1 MPYRLKPLST
11 GRAMAR
17 LASALLAAS
26 AWATPAAASSPA
38 EGAEALS
45 GEPAE
50 RHLSLRLDPAGRTL
64 AGELIQ
70 ALPRGGQF
78 RLLPGLEVETAR
90 CDDAPLAVAHEGE
103 GLWRVAPCPGQAT
116 LSWSGRLG
124 EGAGERSLRLTEAGS
139 LLPTRAG
146 WYPHLA
152 ERAGPLVVEVET
164 PASQRAVASGS
175 LVEERTTA
183 EGRLARFHHPH
194 TLALEVAA
202 GPWQRRERE
211 VNGVT
216 LRVLFPEALDAA
228 FGATYLERATAHL
241 QAFEQRLGDFPFTS
255 FSIAA
260 SPAPVGVAFPGF
272 TLLGE
277 RVIPLPFIPETS
289 LPHEIMH
296 AWWGAGVLVEYAD
309 GNWAEALTTYLAD
322 HAVAEAAGEDAELRR
337 GWLRDLAAL
346 PPGQEDRLRD
356 FRGGQ
361 DPAGRLIGYQHGALL
376 FHMLRKRLG
385 DDAFDAALRELA
397 DAWMHRRADW
407 QALEAAFG
415 AAAEEDLAPFFSA
428 WRDRSSRPDLALE
441 GVRLED
447 ESGTLW
453 LRGELVQRGDNAPWP
468 LAVALVV
475 ETASGPVTL
484 NQDMESERQPFGI
497 PLGERPLAL
506 EVDPDADLARHPGTQ
521 PSLLRRLL
529 LDTDARLVALTP
541 ALEPLAERALAR
553 RLETRPAEA
562 GLDDAPPLLVVG
574 STEQVAEWRR
584 SQGLTA
590 PPRDALE
597 PEALETAGRARFWMH
612 PDHPIGLLSGDDV
625 DSLALLAAR
634 LRHHGQRSHLVLD
647 ADGETRRAG
656 TWPAGENPL
665 RVVFPEDSGPRS
677 GR

>member
-1 MPYRLKPLST
+1 MPYRLKPRST
-11 GRAMAR
+11 GAVAR
-17 LASALLAAS
+17 LAPALLTAL
-26 AWATPAAASSPA
+26 AWAGPAAASGPA
-38 EGAEALS
+38 EGTEAHS
-45 GEPAE
+45 EDPAQ
-50 RHLSLRLDPAGRTL
+50 RHLSLSLDPAEGTL
-64 AGELIQ
+64 AGELVQ

-78 RLLPGLEVETAR
+78 RLLPGLEVDTAR

-103 GLWRVAPCPGQAT
+103 GLWRVAPCPGQAV
-116 LSWSGRLG
+116 LSWSGRLDVG
-124 EGAGERSLRLTEAGS
+124 SGERGLRLSEAGS

-146 WYPHLA
+146 WYPYLA
-152 ERAGPLVVEVET
+152 ERAGPLVVEVQT
-164 PASQRAVASGS
+164 PSTQRAVASGS
-175 LVEERTTA
+175 LIDERTTA
-183 EGRLARFHHPH
+183 DGRLARFQHPH

-202 GPWQRRERE
+202 GPWQQRERD

-228 FGATYLERATAHL
+228 FGATYLDRAAAHL
-241 QAFEQRLGDFPFTS
+241 QAFEPRLGDFPFTS

-322 HAVAEAAGEDAELRR
+322 HAVAEATGEDAELRR

-346 PPGQEDRLRD
+346 PPGQTVRLRE
-356 FRGGQ
+356 FRGGP

-376 FHMLRKRLG
+376 FHMVRKRLG
-385 DDAFDAALRELA
+385 DDAFDTALRDLA

-428 WRDRSSRPDLALE
+428 WRDRSGRPDLALE
-441 GVRLED
+441 GVRIED
-447 ESGTLW
+447 ESGTFW

-468 LAVALVV
+468 LTVPLVV

-506 EVDPDADLARHPGTQ
+506 EVDPDADLARHPGAL

-529 LDTDARLVALTP
+529 LDDATSAVVLDAGLSG
-541 ALEPLAERALAR
+541 LGERALGR
-553 RLETRPAEA
+553 RLETRPADA
-562 GLDDAPPLLVVG
+562 GLNDTPPLLVVG
-574 STEQVAEWRR
+574 TTEQVAEWRR
-584 SQGLTA
+584 SRGLSA
-590 PPRDALE
+590 PPREALE
-597 PEALETAGRARFWMH
+597 SEALETAGRARFWMH
-612 PDHPIGLLSGDDV
+612 PDYPIGLLSGDDAE
-625 DSLALLAAR
+625 SLAMLAAR

-647 ADGETRRAG
+647 EDGETRHAG
-656 TWPAGENPL
+656 TWPAGESPL
-665 RVVFPEDSGPRS
+665 RVAFPPE
-677 GR
+677 

>member
-1 MPYRLKPLST
+1 MPCRLKPLST

-17 LASALLAAS
+17 LAPALLAAS
-26 AWATPAAASSPA
+26 AWAGPAAASSAP
-38 EGAEALS
+38 EGADAPLQ
-45 GEPAE
+45 EPAQ

-64 AGELIQ
+64 AGELVQ

-103 GLWRVAPCPGQAT
+103 GLWRVAPCPGQIS

-124 EGAGERSLRLTEAGS
+124 EGSGERGLRLSEAGS

-164 PASQRAVASGS
+164 PSTQRAVASGS

-183 EGRLARFHHPH
+183 EGRLARFQHPH
-194 TLALEVAA
+194 TLALEVAT

-228 FGATYLERATAHL
+228 FGATYLDRAAAHL

-346 PPGQEDRLRD
+346 PSGQTGRLRD
-356 FRGGQ
+356 FRGGP

-385 DDAFDAALRELA
+385 DDAFDAALGELA

-407 QALEAAFG
+407 QALEAAFS
-415 AAAEEDLAPFFSA
+415 AAAEKDLAPFFSA
-428 WRDRSSRPDLALE
+428 WRDRSGRPDLALE

-447 ESGTLW
+447 ESGTFW

-468 LAVALVV
+468 LTVPLVV

-506 EVDPDADLARHPGTQ
+506 EVDPDADLARHPGAL

-529 LDTDARLVALTP
+529 LDADTRLVALTP

-553 RLETRPAEA
+553 RLETWPAEA

-574 STEQVAEWRR
+574 TTEQVAEWRR
-584 SQGLTA
+584 SQGLSA
-590 PPRDALE
+590 PPRDALKQE
-597 PEALETAGRARFWMH
+597 TLETAGRARFWMH
-612 PDHPIGLLSGDDV
+612 PDHPIGLLSGDDAE
-625 DSLALLAAR
+625 SLALLAAR

-647 ADGETRRAG
+647 EDGETRRAG

-665 RVVFPEDSGPRS
+665 RVAFPPE
-677 GR
+677 